1 MRTKGKVFYSLP
13 KDVSPESLNELL
25 AHRSR
30 FEEYV
35 TPESDALFVIIK
47 LDKSTKSKS
56 RQSQNS

>member
-1 MRTKGKVFYSLP
+1 MRTKGKGFYSLP

-35 TPESDALFVIIK
+35 TPEADALFVIIK
-47 LDKSTKSKS
+47 
-56 RQSQNS
+56 